1 MMLEIAVFPYLL
13 CSLLHG
19 LGRLTPATA
28 GRLFAVSWG
37 LYLLLWGLT
46 LATIWLL
53 ARAIPPPSPPTQLT
67 AETFT
72 GHLDF
77 LQRLIPSNLFAAL
90 GRNYVPA
97 VVVFALVYG
106 IAIQRVAKKQAL
118 FEIFEAVR
126 VASVTIWSWIVRVAP
141 LGVFALFANTA
152 GTVQPDRLAGLL
164 LYVGLFLAGTFI
176 LAFLV
181 LPSLVATVAPVGYRE

>member
-1 MMLEIAVFPYLL
+1 MGARGLVGGDTAKAAGGNRLPLWVLVGAVLGILAGVVLGQRTAVLEPLGTAYAMMLEIAVFPYLL

-67 AETFT
+67 AETFA

-97 VVVFALVYG
+97 VV
-106 IAIQRVAKKQAL
+106 
-118 FEIFEAVR
+118 
-126 VASVTIWSWIVRVAP
+126 
-141 LGVFALFANTA
+141 
-152 GTVQPDRLAGLL
+152 
-164 LYVGLFLAGTFI
+164 
-176 LAFLV
+176 
-181 LPSLVATVAPVGYRE
+181 